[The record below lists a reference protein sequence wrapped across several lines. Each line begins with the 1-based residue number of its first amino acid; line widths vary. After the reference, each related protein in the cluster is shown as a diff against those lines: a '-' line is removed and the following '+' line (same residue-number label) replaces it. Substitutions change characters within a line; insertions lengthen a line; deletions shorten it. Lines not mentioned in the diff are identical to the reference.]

1 MEINKIIEILIS
13 LEDLMVS
20 DSLLKKELEPTE
32 ENIGTTELSNKILE
46 AHNYI
51 MDRFNITTEDI
62 SNYENLNRRLEL
74 VNNLKGINE
83 DDGTTPYFS
92 EKWVLKHILRSG
104 ETDQNSDVPTNPSMY

>member
-13 LEDLMVS
+13 LEDLMIT
-20 DSLLKKELEPTE
+20 DALLKKESDPTE
-32 ENIGTTELSNKILE
+32 ENNVTVKLSNKILE

-51 MDRFNITTEDI
+51 MDRFDITTDDI
-62 SNYENLNRRLEL
+62 SNYEDLNRRLEL

-92 EKWVLKHILRSG
+92 EEWVLKHILRSG

>member
-20 DSLLKKELEPTE
+20 DALLEKELEPTK
-32 ENIGTTELSNKILE
+32 ENIGTAELSNKILE

-51 MDRFNITTEDI
+51 MDRFGITTEDI
-62 SNYENLNRRLEL
+62 SNYEDLNRRLAL

-92 EKWVLKHILRSG
+92 EEWVLKHILRSG
-104 ETDQNSDVPTNPSMY
+104 ETDHDSDVPTNPSMY